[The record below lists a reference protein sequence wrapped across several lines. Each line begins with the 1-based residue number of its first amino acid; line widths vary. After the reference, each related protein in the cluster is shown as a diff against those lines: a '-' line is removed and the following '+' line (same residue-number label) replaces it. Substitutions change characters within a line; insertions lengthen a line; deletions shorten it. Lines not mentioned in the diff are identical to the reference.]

1 MKKDKAFVFSHPF
14 LEIKKQN
21 PNMQKEQIRADNK
34 TKHKERDNLRQKLG
48 ETVKC
53 SLNPQTNVGKS
64 DPVGVS
70 GQRTK
75 LERRFENPYSD
86 EERAYVADS
95 TKKGR
100 KGESFEYSTLS
111 LTMGIYATEEKQRET
126 RACSFL
132 KLFTF

>member
-75 LERRFENPYSD
+75 LERRFREHLLRFHGRERVLLRRFD
-86 EERAYVADS
+86 EERSKRRDLCVFY
-95 TKKGR
+95 
-100 KGESFEYSTLS
+100 S
-111 LTMGIYATEEKQRET
+111 LTHSLWEYTPQRRSREKRVPV
-126 RACSFL
+126 RF
-132 KLFTF
+132 